1 MGRLIVVSNRVP
13 PPEDKRASAGGLAV
27 ALQAALRER
36 GGLWLGWSGETAA
49 SEADSERVK
58 TRVEGNIT
66 FSLVDLTQR
75 DIEEYY
81 SGFANRALWPLLHY
95 RLDLADFD
103 RRDTSGYFRVNAL
116 FARILAAEVKPDD
129 EIWVQDYHLIPLAAE
144 LRARGITNKI
154 GFFLHIPWPPP
165 DVFSAMPW
173 HRRLLE
179 TFTAYDLVGFQ
190 IDYDAE
196 NFINCMVREG
206 IGRETSRGTFRA
218 GEREFRI
225 AAFPI
230 GIETDEFAKM
240 AVEARETSL
249 VHRMEESLEN
259 RKLIIGVDRLDYSK
273 GIDQRMLAYERYL
286 DNNPSSMGKVV
297 YLQITPKSRSEVPEY
312 ADMQREIAETA
323 GRINGAF
330 SDLDWTPIRY
340 INRTIRRTTLAGLYR
355 MSDVGLVTPLRDG
368 MNLVAKEYVAA
379 QDPENPGVLVL
390 SRFAGAAREL
400 DGAVLVN
407 PYDLEST
414 AGAIAGAIS
423 MPLDERIS
431 RWRGMFDRLRQY
443 HVNNWCDTFLET
455 LEKPLNVPAF
465 GSQQPPLRKAS

>member
-27 ALQAALRER
+27 ALQAALREQ
-36 GGLWLGWSGETAA
+36 GGLWLGWSGDTAA
-49 SEADSERVK
+49 SEADSEQIR

-66 FSLVDLTQR
+66 YSLVDLTKR
-75 DIEEYY
+75 DLEEYY

-103 RRDTSGYFRVNAL
+103 RRDTSGYFRVNAF
-116 FARILAAEVKPDD
+116 FARVLAAQLEPDD
-129 EIWVQDYHLIPLAAE
+129 VIWVQDYHLIPLAAE
-144 LRARGITNKI
+144 LRARGVTNKI

-179 TFTAYDLVGFQ
+179 TFTSYDLIGFQ

-196 NFINCMVREG
+196 NFVNCLVREG
-206 IGRETSRGTFRA
+206 LGRETSRGTFHA

-225 AAFPI
+225 GAFPI
-230 GIETDEFAKM
+230 GIDTEEFA
-240 AVEARETSL
+240 AIAIEAEQNAL
-249 VHRMEESLEN
+249 VHRMVASLEN
-259 RKLIIGVDRLDYSK
+259 RQLIIGVDRLDYSK

-286 DNNPSSMGKVV
+286 ENNPSSLGKVS

-312 ADMQREIAETA
+312 AEMQREIAETA

-355 MSDVGLVTPLRDG
+355 LSDVGLVTPLRDG

-379 QDPENPGVLVL
+379 QNVEDPGVLVL

-407 PYDLEST
+407 PYDMEST
-414 AGAIAGAIS
+414 AGAIAGALA
-423 MPLDERIS
+423 MPLDERVS
-431 RWRGMFDRLRQY
+431 RWKGMYDRLKRY
-443 HVNNWCDTFLET
+443 HVNKWCDTFLEV
-455 LEKPLNVPAF
+455 LETPLNVPAF
-465 GSQQPPLRKAS
+465 GSQEEPWRAAS

>member
-13 PPEDKRASAGGLAV
+13 PPADKGASAGGLAV
-27 ALQAALRER
+27 ALQAALRKR

-49 SEADSERVK
+49 TEAESENIK

-66 FSLVDLTQR
+66 FSLVDLTKR
-75 DIEEYY
+75 DQEEYY

-103 RRDTSGYFRVNAL
+103 RRDTTGYFRVNAF
-116 FARILAAEVKPDD
+116 FARILAAQLRPDD

-144 LRARGITNKI
+144 LRARGVANRI

-165 DVFSAMPW
+165 DVFFAMPW

-179 TFTAYDLVGFQ
+179 AFTSYDLIGFQ

-196 NFINCMVREG
+196 NFISCLVREG
-206 IGRETSRGTFRA
+206 LGRETSRGTFRA
-218 GEREFRI
+218 GDREFRVG
-225 AAFPI
+225 AFPI
-230 GIETDEFAKM
+230 GIETEEFADLARDATENPLVKRMVASM
-240 AVEARETSL
+240 A
-249 VHRMEESLEN
+249 N

-286 DNNPSSMGKVV
+286 ENVPSAQGKVV
-297 YLQITPKSRSEVPEY
+297 YLQVTPKSRSEVPEY
-312 ADMQREIAETA
+312 AEMQREIAETA

-340 INRTIRRTTLAGLYR
+340 INRTIKRTTLAGLYR
-355 MSDVGLVTPLRDG
+355 MADVGLVTPLRDG
-368 MNLVAKEYVAA
+368 MNLVAKEFIAA
-379 QDPENPGVLVL
+379 QDAEDPGVLVL

-407 PYDLEST
+407 PYDMEST
-414 AGAIAGAIS
+414 ANAIAGAVA
-423 MPLDERIS
+423 MPLEERVS
-431 RWRGMFDRLRQY
+431 RWQRMFDQLKRNN
-443 HVNNWCDTFLET
+443 VNHWCDDFLQTLET
-455 LEKPLNVPAF
+455 PLNVPAF
-465 GSQQPPLRKAS
+465 GSQHSDLREAS